1 MPEYKVASS
10 SRMQVATAVG
20 LTVSGGVTTSHTL
33 TFKEK
38 GIHRLWL
45 VEISITGTN
54 DVGVRDATIAFFAG
68 GNATAFM
75 SFNIDEFV
83 GANYFGSAGTTHSY
97 GAHVIGDEAAVHTLT
112 GTTVIRGWRRFKD
125 GLPVKDKLEV
135 KVSTNDAA
143 ATTVINHLLVQFW

>member
-20 LTVSGGVTTSHTL
+20 LTVSGGVTPSHTL

-83 GANYFGSAGTTHSY
+83 GANYFGGTGT
-97 GAHVIGDEAAVHTLT
+97 IGDEAAAHTLT

-135 KVSTNDAA
+135 KVSTNDAH